1 MDILIKALIISLFCV
16 GLRIISSPGMI
27 FYFLRMPY
35 EWSQTH
41 SQLLKYILK
50 PVIGCGTCM
59 ASVWT
64 IAIEIGY
71 YNSTFTVQSVIIA
84 FIVAALN
91 SLIYAYYEKISA

>member
-35 EWSQTH
+35 EWSQRH
-41 SQLLKYILK
+41 SQLLKYLLK

-64 IAIEIGY
+64 IVIEFGY
-71 YNSTFTVQSVIIA
+71 YNSTFNIELIIIA

-91 SLIYAYYEKISA
+91 SIIYAYFEKLTA

>member
-1 MDILIKALIISLFCV
+1 MDILLKALLISLFCV

-35 EWSQTH
+35 EWSQRH

-64 IAIEIGY
+64 IVIELGY
-71 YNSTFTVQSVIIA
+71 YNNTFNAELIIIA
-84 FIVAALN
+84 FMVAALN
-91 SLIYAYYEKISA
+91 SLIYAYFEKLSA

>member
-1 MDILIKALIISLFCV
+1 MDILLKALIISLFCV

-71 YNSTFTVQSVIIA
+71 YNNTFTVQSVIIA
-84 FIVAALN
+84 FIVASLN
-91 SLIYAYYEKISA
+91 SIIYAYFEKLTA

>member
-1 MDILIKALIISLFCV
+1 MEVLIKALIISGFCI

-35 EWSQTH
+35 EWAEKNSNP
-41 SQLLKYILK
+41 LKQVLK

-64 IAIEIGY
+64 LAIELGHY
-71 YNSTFTVQSVIIA
+71 HTFTTESVIIA
-84 FIVAALN
+84 FVVAALN
-91 SLIYAYYEKISA
+91 SIFYAYYEKLVK

>member
-1 MDILIKALIISLFCV
+1 MDILLKALIISLFCV

-27 FYFLRMPY
+27 FYFLRQPY
-35 EWSQTH
+35 EWSQRH

-71 YNSTFTVQSVIIA
+71 YNNTFSVQSVIIA

>member
-27 FYFLRMPY
+27 FYFLRQPY
-35 EWSQTH
+35 EWAQRH
-41 SQLLKYILK
+41 CNILKHLLK

-64 IAIEIGY
+64 IAIELGY
-71 YNSTFTVQSVIIA
+71 YNGTFNAELVIIA

-91 SLIYAYYEKISA
+91 SLIYAYFEKITQ